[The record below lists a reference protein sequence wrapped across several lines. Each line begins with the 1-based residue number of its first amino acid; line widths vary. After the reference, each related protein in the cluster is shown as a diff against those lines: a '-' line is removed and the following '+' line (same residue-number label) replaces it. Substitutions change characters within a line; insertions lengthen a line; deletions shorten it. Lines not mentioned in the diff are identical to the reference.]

1 MGAPAFC
8 PTDEQRRLVHA
19 MAGYGVP
26 QDDIALVIGITSRTM
41 RKHFRHELDVA
52 VIEANT
58 RVAQC
63 LYKQATQPGNIAATI
78 FWLKARAGWREKH
91 PEPLPDPKDDPNKVA
106 VIIRRIIGPDGE
118 IINEQKNPYQPA
130 GKVLEH
136 GR

>member
-1 MGAPAFC
+1 MGAPSFA
-8 PTDEQRRLVHA
+8 PTPEQRRMVHA

-26 QDDIALVIGITSRTM
+26 QDDIALVIGITSRTL

-63 LYKQATQPGNIAATI
+63 LYKQATTPGNIGASI

-91 PEPLPDPKDDPNKVA
+91 PEPPEAPPPPAKPFEIVHVIVDPVA
-106 VIIRRIIGPDGE
+106 GTREE
-118 IINEQKNPYQPA
+118 IPRYRSA
-130 GKVLEH
+130 LE
-136 GR
+136 GRTRDS

>member
-1 MGAPAFC
+1 MGAPSFA
-8 PTDEQRRLVHA
+8 PTPEQRRMVHA

-26 QDDIALVIGITSRTM
+26 QDDIALVIGITSRTL

-63 LYKQATQPGNIAATI
+63 LFKQATTPGNIGASI

-91 PEPLPDPKDDPNKVA
+91 PEPPVEEANKIN
-106 VIIRRIIGPDGE
+106 VIIRRIIGPSGE
-118 IINEQKNPYQPA
+118 IMDEQTYPRPA
-130 GKVLEH
+130 LE
-136 GR
+136 GRIRDA

>member
-1 MGAPAFC
+1 MGAPAFA
-8 PTDEQRRLVHA
+8 PTPEQRRMVHA

-26 QDDIALVIGITSRTM
+26 QDDIALVIGITSRTL

-63 LYKQATQPGNIAATI
+63 LFKQATTPGNIGASI

-91 PEPLPDPKDDPNKVA
+91 PEPPPDPKDDPNKIT
-106 VIIRRIIGPDGE
+106 VIVRRIIDPVTGE
-118 IINEQKNPYQPA
+118 FAETTYPRPM
-130 GKVLEH
+130 LE
-136 GR
+136 GRTRDA

>member
-1 MGAPAFC
+1 MGAPAFA
-8 PTDEQRRLVHA
+8 PTAEQRRMVHA

-26 QDDIALVIGITSRTM
+26 QDDIALVIGITSRTL

-63 LYKQATQPGNIAATI
+63 LFKQATTPGNIGASI

-91 PEPLPDPKDDPNKVA
+91 PEPPAPPVLMEESRPIEIVIVDPANGTRETVSWN
-106 VIIRRIIGPDGE
+106 R
-118 IINEQKNPYQPA
+118 PA
-130 GKVLEH
+130 LEDRTH
-136 GR
+136 DA

>member
-1 MGAPAFC
+1 M
-8 PTDEQRRLVHA
+8 VHA

-63 LYKQATQPGNIAATI
+63 LYKQATTPGNIAASI
-78 FWLKARAGWREKH
+78 FWLQARAGWREKH
-91 PEPLPDPKDDPNKVA
+91 PEPPPDLPPKAELTEITSVIVDPANGTREEKRWD
-106 VIIRRIIGPDGE
+106 R
-118 IINEQKNPYQPA
+118 PA
-130 GKVLEH
+130 LEDH
-136 GR
+136 S

>member
-1 MGAPAFC
+1 MGAPSFI
-8 PTDEQRRLVHA
+8 PTPEQRRMVHA

-26 QDDIALVIGITSRTM
+26 QDDIALVIGITSRTL

-63 LYKQATQPGNIAATI
+63 LFKQATTPGNIGASI

-91 PEPLPDPKDDPNKVA
+91 VEPPSPPVLIEESRPIEIVIVDPARGTRETVA
-106 VIIRRIIGPDGE
+106 W
-118 IINEQKNPYQPA
+118 NQPA
-130 GKVLEH
+130 LED
-136 GR
+136 RTRDA